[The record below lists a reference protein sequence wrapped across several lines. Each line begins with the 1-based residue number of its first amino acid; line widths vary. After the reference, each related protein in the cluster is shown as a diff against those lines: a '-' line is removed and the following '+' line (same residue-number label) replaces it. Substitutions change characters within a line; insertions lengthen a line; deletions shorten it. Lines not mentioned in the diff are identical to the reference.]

1 MTKERNSR
9 KFDFSKPNE
18 NRFDF
23 TKDEPDVVE
32 APQQP
37 NTISNPDAHAIQP
50 NKNSN
55 TGKIVG
61 SIAVAAAIIAG
72 IFFFT
77 NKESEVSN
85 DNTPTEVIAQNTEN
99 QEEENE
105 ATATESSNEDAT
117 AESEGVPTNGSEESV
132 PENTDESPASS
143 TPAANPASAKDNQVA
158 DKPAK
163 QNSATIA
170 ESAQSKP
177 AATQSTKPSSAATAP
192 VSGDVE
198 ENARRVIRGDFGN
211 GQERKDKLGASYTEI
226 QGKVNEM
233 YRQGLVH

>member
-163 QNSATIA
+163 SRILLQSQNLHSL
-170 ESAQSKP
+170 SLQQLSQQSHL
-177 AATQSTKPSSAATAP
+177 QL
-192 VSGDVE
+192 
-198 ENARRVIRGDFGN
+198 
-211 GQERKDKLGASYTEI
+211 QLH
-226 QGKVNEM
+226 
-233 YRQGLVH
+233 L